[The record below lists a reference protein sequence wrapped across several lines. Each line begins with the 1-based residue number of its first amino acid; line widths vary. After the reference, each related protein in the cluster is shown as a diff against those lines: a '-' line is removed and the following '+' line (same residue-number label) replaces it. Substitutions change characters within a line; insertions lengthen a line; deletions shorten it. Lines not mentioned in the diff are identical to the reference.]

1 MDLIFKEVDKSNW
14 EACTALSVSNEQ
26 KHFVASNW
34 YSILQAKFEA
44 DLYPLCIYD
53 GNTMVGFLMY
63 GLDPDTNRMEMCRL
77 MIGEMYQG
85 KGYGK
90 RAIMML
96 LGIIKDKYGNIPF
109 YTSIEP
115 DNEVA
120 QKVYESLGFRKTGE
134 IMWGEEVLVIKL

>member
-1 MDLIFKEVDKSNW
+1 MDLIFKEVDRNNW
-14 EACTALSVSNEQ
+14 ESCIELTVSNEQ
-26 KHFVASNW
+26 KNFVAANW

-53 GNTMVGFLMY
+53 GDTMVGFLMY

-134 IMWGEEVLVIKL
+134 IMWDEEVMVINL

>member
-14 EACTALSVSNEQ
+14 EACTELSVSNEQ
-26 KHFVASNW
+26 KSFVASNW

-44 DLYPLCIYD
+44 DLHPLCIYD
-53 GNTMVGFLMY
+53 GETMVGFLMF

-77 MIGEMYQG
+77 MIGEMYQR

-120 QKVYESLGFRKTGE
+120 QKLYEGLGFSKTGE
-134 IMWGEEVLVIKL
+134 IMWDEEVLVINL